1 MNPRGRFVGREPVLA
16 AATAVLRDAASGAGQ
31 FLMVSGEAGIGK
43 TAVLAALAERAGPDW
58 TVLRGVCWDRPGA
71 PPYWPWS
78 QILRATCV
86 APVDLGEAR
95 RLVETPANDG
105 RDAAIDA
112 GEAADAEFSVF
123 EAVGQCLSALAAERP
138 ILVVLDD
145 LHWAD
150 AASLR
155 LLGFLSRTLVGSRL
169 VLAGAYRDIEA
180 SDDLLAVAATAQHL
194 RLGGL
199 GVEQVRELVT
209 SIVGPDASEL
219 GDQVWERSGG
229 NPFFVGEL
237 ARLMVAQGTP
247 DQPPPI
253 PAGIAETLRRRL
265 ARLSTDCV
273 HVLERVAVAGG
284 EVDTDLLVLIGAA
297 GNEMAL
303 NSLLD
308 EARRAGVVTDGP
320 DGPRLSHDLYRET
333 ILGGLSATT
342 RTEIDLALGLALQER
357 PGGAARVAAH
367 LLAAGSQVRRKAV
380 EYSVLAAREAT
391 TRLGHDDACGHY
403 RRALQMIDAE
413 RTDVPWDPARG
424 ELLVELAG
432 AHARAG
438 RGDEARTQYLAAAA
452 TARATDDAVVLAR
465 AALGIESLGQRS
477 GAHRAD
483 VLDLLEQAA
492 ARLGAVD
499 GSWSLQ
505 SRVYGAKARM
515 LRHGSIALPDETVA
529 AAAERAVEL
538 AAAAGDSQA
547 LAEARLAQH
556 DSQWTPGTARR
567 RLPLIAAMLDAA
579 TAAHDADLVAQGH
592 QLRAA
597 ALLELGDPAG
607 RDELLTYITL
617 ADRLGHARGRWGALT
632 RRATFAQL
640 AGHADEAARLGEE
653 ALELGLAIGVP
664 DAVGCFCTSRWA
676 LVALGIPEPP
686 PGELDPAD
694 PLWPMFPLLKAWPLA
709 VRGELDA
716 AALALGDFSVLDIAV
731 WTGLEGLAAAAV
743 VFSAVGTPAQRVWTY
758 DRLRPYAG
766 THVVV
771 GGCASYHAAVDH
783 HLGTLAAALGDP
795 ASAEKHLRSALAM
808 HERIGAA
815 GWARVTEQELA
826 LLAGSVAP
834 DHEFRP
840 VNGLWQLAYDGVQVQ
855 LADSKGLRDLAVL
868 IGAQGNEVH
877 VSAMVGSGTAGSS
890 RDPVLDETARAQ
902 YKARLASLAE
912 ELDQADAYGDA
923 SRAEKL
929 SAERDALVHELRAAT
944 GLGGRTRRLDDETER
959 ARKTV
964 SARIHDTLTKLDQ
977 SHPALAAHLRASI
990 QLGTSC
996 TYSPTHPVTWRLK

>member
-1 MNPRGRFVGREPVLA
+1 MNPRVRLVGREPVLA
-16 AATAVLRDAASGAGQ
+16 AATAVLRDAASGSGQ

-43 TAVLAALAERAGPDW
+43 TAVLAALTDRAGPDW

-71 PPYWPWS
+71 PPYWPWT
-78 QILRATCV
+78 QVLRATCV
-86 APVDLGEAR
+86 PPADLGEAR
-95 RLVETPANDG
+95 RLVEPPANDG
-105 RDAAIDA
+105 PGTPMDA
-112 GEAADAEFSVF
+112 GAAADAEFSVF

-155 LLGFLSRTLVGSRL
+155 LLGFLARALAGSRL
-169 VLAGAYRDIEA
+169 VLAGAYRDTEA
-180 SDDLLAVAATAQHL
+180 SRDLLAVSATAQHL
-194 RLGGL
+194 RLGSL
-199 GVEQVRELVT
+199 GAEQVRELVT

-219 GDQVWERSGG
+219 GDQVWKRSGG

-247 DQPPPI
+247 DQRPPI
-253 PAGIAETLRRRL
+253 PPSIAETLRRRL

-273 HVLERVAVAGG
+273 HVLERLAVAGG
-284 EVDTDLLVLIGAA
+284 EVDTDLLVRIGAA
-297 GNEMAL
+297 GNEIEL

-308 EARRAGVVTDGP
+308 EARRAGVVAGTP
-320 DGPRLSHDLYRET
+320 EAPRLTHDLYRET
-333 ILGGLSATT
+333 ILGGLSART
-342 RTEIDLALGLALQER
+342 RTEIDLALGLALEER
-357 PGGAARVAAH
+357 PGSAARVAAH

-380 EYSVLAAREAT
+380 EYSVLAAREASA
-391 TRLGHDDACGHY
+391 RLGHDDACGHY

-413 RTDVPWDPARG
+413 GPDVPWDPSRG
-424 ELLVELAG
+424 ALLVELAD

-452 TARATDDAVVLAR
+452 SARTADDATVLAR

-477 GAHRAD
+477 GGHRAD
-483 VLDLLEQAA
+483 VLDVLQEAA
-492 ARLGAVD
+492 ARLEAVD
-499 GSWSLQ
+499 GSLSLQ
-505 SRVYGAKARM
+505 SRVYGAIARM
-515 LRHGSIALPDETVA
+515 LRHGSIAVPDETVA

-556 DSQWTPGTARR
+556 DSQWTPGTASR

-579 TAAHDADLVAQGH
+579 TAAQDADLVAQAH

-617 ADRLGHARGRWGALT
+617 AERLGHARGRWGALT

-664 DAVGCFCTSRWA
+664 DAIGCFCTSRWA
-676 LVALGIPEPP
+676 LVALGISEPP
-686 PGELDPAD
+686 SELDPAD
-694 PLWPMFPLLKAWPLA
+694 PLWPMFPLLKAWPLT

-716 AALALGDFSVLDIAV
+716 AAVALGDFSVLDIAV
-731 WTGLEGLAAAAV
+731 WTGLEGLAVAAV
-743 VFSAVGTPAQRVWTY
+743 VFSAVGTTAQRVWTY

-783 HLGTLAAALGDP
+783 HLGTLAAALGDSD
-795 ASAEKHLRSALAM
+795 SAEKHLRSALAL

-815 GWARVTEQELA
+815 GWVRITERELA
-826 LLAGSVAP
+826 SSVAAVAP
-834 DHEFRP
+834 DNEFRP
-840 VNGLWQLAYDGVQVQ
+840 VNGLWQLAYDGVHVQ
-855 LADSKGLRDLAVL
+855 LPDSKGLRDLAVL

-877 VSAMVGSGTAGSS
+877 VSALVGSEIVHTG
-890 RDPVLDETARAQ
+890 RDLILDETARAQ
-902 YKARLASLAE
+902 YKARLAALAE
-912 ELDQADAYGDA
+912 QLDQADAYGDA
-923 SRAEKL
+923 ARAEKL
-929 SAERDALVHELRAAT
+929 SAERDALVHELSAAT
-944 GLGGRTRRLDDETER
+944 GLGGRARRLSDETER

-964 SARIHDTLTKLDQ
+964 SARVHDTLTKLDQ
-977 SHPALAAHLRASI
+977 THPALAAHLRAST
-990 QLGTSC
+990 QLGTTC
-996 TYSPTHPVTWRLK
+996 TYSPTHPTTWRLR